1 MFPSQATGALEQR
14 ACVYLRIWAQNDM
27 ETPEA
32 AWVPGHDI
40 LVSRDQAL
48 ASCGGLVR
56 FHSPAGN
63 PFILYFGVAV
73 GGFPWASVRQ
83 AGGEEGIRG
92 EVYPLPLHHWTSTLA
107 VR

>member
-1 MFPSQATGALEQR
+1 
-14 ACVYLRIWAQNDM
+14 M

-32 AWVPGHDI
+32 AWVPGPNI

-48 ASCGGLVR
+48 ASCGGLVK
-56 FHSPAGN
+56 FHPPAGN

-73 GGFPWASVRQ
+73 DGFPQASVRQ
-83 AGGEEGIRG
+83 AGGEEGIWG
-92 EVYPLPLHHWTSTLA
+92 EIYPLPPHHWTSTLA